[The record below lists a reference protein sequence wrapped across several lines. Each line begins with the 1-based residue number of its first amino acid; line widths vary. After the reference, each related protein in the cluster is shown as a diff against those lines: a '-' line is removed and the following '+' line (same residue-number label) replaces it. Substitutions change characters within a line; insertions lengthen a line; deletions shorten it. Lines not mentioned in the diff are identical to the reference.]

1 MTARNPKEGVSTDS
15 KLKKAARFL
24 GNIFNQNT
32 LCEFP
37 ATPSGYRRILI
48 LANSFKEGGRC
59 IAGLEYE
66 DGRQPLRS
74 MRYLRPVYQPEDSQ
88 GEIPSHFLKSVS
100 DSKPKPLEI
109 FDIPIEREFPEKA
122 QPENLKLG
130 YKKWIKRSS
139 LRKEDLAKFLPVGW
153 QSKGL
158 CGRVDASSPKFVT
171 PDEVAQDHRSLQL
184 IEARNVSFCTNSFD
198 SKKIRVHFDYEGTN
212 FDLPLTDD
220 SFSLDHSQGQYA
232 SLYLCVSLGVLWRG
246 AYWRLVAGV
255 VGE

>member
-1 MTARNPKEGVSTDS
+1 MTGRNPKEGVSTDF

-32 LCEFP
+32 LCELP

-48 LANSFKEGGRC
+48 LANSYKPGGRC

-88 GEIPSHFLKSVS
+88 GAIPSHFLKSVS
-100 DSKPKPLEI
+100 DPIPKPLEI
-109 FDIPIEREFPEKA
+109 FDIPIEREYPEKA

-130 YKKWIKRSS
+130 DKKWIKRSS

-158 CGRVDASSPKFVT
+158 CGRVDASYPNFVT

-184 IEARNVSFCTNSFD
+184 IEARNVSFCTNPFD

-220 SFSLDHSQGQYA
+220 SFSLDHSQEPYA
-232 SLYLCVSLGVLWRG
+232 SLYLCVSLGVLFNG
-246 AYWRLVAGV
+246 AHWRLVAGV
-255 VGE
+255 VGG